1 MKLSPNLN
9 LLNLKATRKTQLSGS
24 DKLEGL
30 SSSAM
35 LAEAKDSVESIEDRE
50 ETVSESE
57 SESKSTSSGTMM

>member
-1 MKLSPNLN
+1 MTRNSEVFSKSKLTLF
-9 LLNLKATRKTQLSGS
+9 LKLPEKTQLSGS

-35 LAEAKDSVESIEDRE
+35 LAEAKDSVESIVDRE

-57 SESKSTSSGTMM
+57 TSSSS